1 MKYVFLKKVFL
12 ENKFLDFEEAKL
24 SVATNALHFG
34 TSAWGGM
41 RVAVEKDQE
50 NGKKIL
56 KLFRF
61 DEHIQRLYDGA
72 QMLYLDEQE
81 TKRFSREFIKEK
93 ILEFIKENS
102 YVEND
107 FYIRPLIYA
116 SGLGPMPT
124 FSVEKDFLIYGTEF
138 GNYLNDDGI
147 SVCVSSLRRQEDI
160 MIPAR
165 GKIAGAYYISC
176 AAKTEAQIRGFD
188 DAIMLT
194 QNGKVS
200 EGSAMNIFMV
210 RDGKLITPV
219 STEGI
224 LEGITRKSVIEIA
237 EYLGIEVIER
247 QVDLS
252 ELMYKS
258 EEVFFTGTAARLT
271 KCKKIEHINLN
282 SDFKIFN
289 KIKTELGKIYNGE
302 SKDFQDWI
310 TKLEI

>member
-1 MKYVFLKKVFL
+1 MKYLFLKKVFL
-12 ENKFLDFEEAKL
+12 ENRFLDFEDAKL

-41 RVAVEKDQE
+41 RVVVGLDDNRKFF
-50 NGKKIL
+50 
-56 KLFRF
+56 KLFRL
-61 DEHIQRLYDGA
+61 DEHIQRLYDGSK
-72 QMLYLDEQE
+72 MLYLDDLEIQKY
-81 TKRFSREFIKEK
+81 TKEYLKEK
-93 ILEFIKENS
+93 VLEFIKENS

-124 FSVEKDFLIYGTEF
+124 FSVEKDFLIYGTEL
-138 GNYLNDDGI
+138 GDYLNDDGI

-282 SDFKIFN
+282 SEFRILN
-289 KIKTELGKIYNGE
+289 KIKIELDKIYKGE
-302 SKDFQDWI
+302 NKDFQDWI